1 MRTYVLDTH
10 ALIWYLTRDERLS
23 PAARQAF
30 QEIERGEARGLI
42 PVVVL
47 LELIRIEEKDLIPP
61 LWEIAL
67 ATLLGEGRFEVVS
80 LDLSL
85 LALVRE
91 LPEIE
96 DLHDRVIVA
105 TARRYGAV
113 LVTYDETIRQ
123 SGQVETLW

>member
-30 QEIERGEARGLI
+30 REIERGEARGLVPI
-42 PVVVL
+42 VVL
-47 LELIRIEEKDLIPP
+47 LELMRIEEKDLIPP

-67 ATLLGEGRFEVVS
+67 ATLLGEGRFEVVP

-85 LALVRE
+85 LTLVRE

>member
-1 MRTYVLDTH
+1 MRSYVLDTH

-23 PAARQAF
+23 PAAREAF
-30 QEIERGEARGLI
+30 KEIEQGKARGLI
-42 PVVVL
+42 PSVVL

-61 LWEIAL
+61 LWEIAI
-67 ATLLGEGRFEVVS
+67 AIVMGEGRFEVVP

-85 LALVRE
+85 LMEVRE

-96 DLHDRVIVA
+96 DLHDRVIIA
-105 TARRYGAV
+105 TARRYNAV

-123 SGQVETLW
+123 SRRVETLW